1 MTKGYY
7 GDAGLDAQCLLQGS
21 ILGYLGWAQELS
33 VIISHATLSPS
44 IAKASG
50 VGSEGEPLVRFF
62 CLFVFSCFLFCCFE
76 TRFLWVAALATLE
89 LTLFTRLAGVCPEE
103 TGRQD

>member
-33 VIISHATLSPS
+33 VIISHATLSPCL
-44 IAKASG
+44 AKASG
-50 VGSEGEPLVRFF
+50 VGSEGEQLVRFF
-62 CLFVFSCFLFCCFE
+62 GLFACFFLVFCFFVL
-76 TRFLWVAALATLE
+76 
-89 LTLFTRLAGVCPEE
+89 
-103 TGRQD
+103 RQDFSG